1 MLYTTRTLLPVILL
15 RTTVL
20 LFKFTLLST
29 CSFKYNLYTKTK
41 ISVCAVCY
49 CTLQE
54 GKIFLAIMKPEISLP
69 YPKESCLEASY
80 I

>member
-1 MLYTTRTLLPVILL
+1 MLYTTRTLLLVLLL

-20 LFKFTLLST
+20 LFQLTLLST
-29 CSFKYNLYTKTK
+29 CSFKYNRCTKTK

-54 GKIFLAIMKPEISLP
+54 GKIFLAAIKPEISLL
-69 YPKESCLEASY
+69 YPKESCLEAY